1 MAWCSLSGG
10 VGFGLEGHFSVNHS
24 FDTVVHVL
32 DKVHLRAAK
41 SALVGDIED
50 AVRGIRVLTTG
61 ATDLDVVLVSDSLE
75 FVPVLHEL
83 LQADVDRSAE
93 GCTEVSRARCDITE
107 MAVVSE
113 LGSSLDSSSGTA
125 ETLEDGTDVGT
136 LLHGDDTELILL
148 INPDEEG
155 LGVIVED
162 TSALGPVAVETAGIE
177 EAIALPRIKGAKSV
191 RLLI

>member
-1 MAWCSLSGG
+1 
-10 VGFGLEGHFSVNHS
+10 
-24 FDTVVHVL
+24 
-32 DKVHLRAAK
+32 
-41 SALVGDIED
+41 
-50 AVRGIRVLTTG
+50 
-61 ATDLDVVLVSDSLE
+61 
-75 FVPVLHEL
+75 
-83 LQADVDRSAE
+83 
-93 GCTEVSRARCDITE
+93 

-113 LGSSLDSSSGTA
+113 LGSGLDSGGGAA
-125 ETLEDGTDVGT
+125 ETLEDSADVGT